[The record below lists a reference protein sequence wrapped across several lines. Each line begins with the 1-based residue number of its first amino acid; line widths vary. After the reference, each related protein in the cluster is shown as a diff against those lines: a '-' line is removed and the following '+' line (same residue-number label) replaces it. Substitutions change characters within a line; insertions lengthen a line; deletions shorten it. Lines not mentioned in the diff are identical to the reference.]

1 MSVSNGASRARLH
14 HPPGHPFDRGDQSC
28 RARRPAALL
37 QDREEDNGGSPSAE
51 NLAAW
56 IFDLWIQRFPELK
69 AVRVSETPKTWA
81 EYRPER

>member
-1 MSVSNGASRARLH
+1 M
-14 HPPGHPFDRGDQSC
+14 
-28 RARRPAALL
+28 